1 MTVKQLSP
9 RWRAVFDRI
18 IDIGR
23 VVDELEFQ
31 KSRLADNLLGAFWI
45 LNAGKLDQ
53 DIFLSFALN
62 NRLADA
68 ELIDPVTNRFQRLI
82 DGIVPQRAQLF
93 LVEGQIKLGATRPGL
108 RRLRFGQVSEIAFE
122 YAAHPLSVRRRYFD
136 LELGALRFV
145 PPRRPKRPSRVTH
158 W

>member
-18 IDIGR
+18 INIGR

-31 KSRLADNLLGAFWI
+31 KSRLADDLLGAFWI

-62 NRLADA
+62 NRLAYA

-82 DGIVPQRAQLF
+82 NGIVPQRAQLF
-93 LVEGQIKLGATRPGL
+93 FVKGQIKICASRPGL
-108 RRLRFGQVSEIAFE
+108 RRLRFDQVTKIAFQ
-122 YAAHPLSVRRRYFD
+122 
-136 LELGALRFV
+136 
-145 PPRRPKRPSRVTH
+145 
-158 W
+158 